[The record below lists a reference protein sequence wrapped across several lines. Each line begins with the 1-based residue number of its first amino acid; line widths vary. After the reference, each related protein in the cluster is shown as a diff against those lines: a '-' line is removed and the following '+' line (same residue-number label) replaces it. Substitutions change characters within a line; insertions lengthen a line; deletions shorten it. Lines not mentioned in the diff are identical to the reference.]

1 MYLVFL
7 LLCIFEAIYSIS
19 EDNNIQKLSSARN
32 DTELENKLNDL
43 LKYYKNLIGFKNH
56 TNLHDH
62 DISSSKFDKSQELFK
77 KSETDLK
84 QINSLLE
91 IQNKEKNT
99 LHLNRPFIW
108 KKLSTVSKPPLS
120 RRGHSTTIVD
130 NYMIVFGGCYM
141 ESRCFNDLYFF
152 DLT

>member
-7 LLCIFEAIYSIS
+7 QLCIFEAIYSIS

-43 LKYYKNLIGFKNH
+43 LKYYKNLIDLNNH
-56 TNLHDH
+56 TNLHPH
-62 DISSSKFDKSQELFK
+62 DISNADFVKSQELFK
-77 KSETDLK
+77 KSEKDLQ
-84 QINSLLE
+84 QINSLIE

-99 LHLNRPFIW
+99 LHLSQPFIW
-108 KKLSTVSKPPLS
+108 KKLSSVSKPPFS